1 MSDFKIQSLIG
12 CLGEEFIS
20 LVGRQVIPARA
31 LKELYPGR
39 DVLSM
44 NLEPGLGLSFWAE
57 TMRLETIFITLIK
70 TIPATAVYQG
80 ELFQPYTF
88 DMSQAVVRSL
98 QGEPFQHKGAV
109 QLPEPIGWKGGW
121 DDYRMDENL
130 YPNTKV
136 QFQYTADL
144 KVNTLV
150 FTLID
155 KGHD

>member
-57 TMRLETIFITLIK
+57 TMGFSRYKIILCAI
-70 TIPATAVYQG
+70 
-80 ELFQPYTF
+80 
-88 DMSQAVVRSL
+88 
-98 QGEPFQHKGAV
+98 
-109 QLPEPIGWKGGW
+109 
-121 DDYRMDENL
+121 
-130 YPNTKV
+130 
-136 QFQYTADL
+136 
-144 KVNTLV
+144 
-150 FTLID
+150 
-155 KGHD
+155 